1 MTYQL
6 VIQRWT
12 IHWAIP
18 TPQGVLRSRSIRG
31 KPNPSFDNDGQPVL
45 VLSTGWVNTGIDN
58 GQSRTKSPG
67 RQPIIW
73 LRAFH
78 FFSSMLLITMRCA
91 SLVPS

>member
-1 MTYQL
+1 MTNHL
-6 VIQRWT
+6 VNQWRT

-45 VLSTGWVNTGIDN
+45 VLSTGWVDTGTA
-58 GQSRTKSPG
+58 GCPVSQAVG
-67 RQPIIW
+67 REEKPY
-73 LRAFH
+73 L
-78 FFSSMLLITMRCA
+78 FSSMALITMRWA